1 MTYKHFIRYK
11 LLHTM
16 HILPITKKKKKHIFT
31 QEIGLETNY

>member
-16 HILPITKKKKKHIFT
+16 HILPITKKKKHIFT